1 MLKNRYEWLAKA
13 LSPILPATSL
23 LLLPALLAMEDGG
36 EGEGGESGGESGGE
50 GEGALGDGGKRA
62 IEAERKAAKDAE
74 KARRAAEKKAADLEA
89 RLSKFE
95 EESKSE
101 QDKAL
106 DAARKEAEKAAR
118 TEERSRADRRI
129 LSAELKAAAGTRLQN
144 PADAVALLDLDEFTV
159 DDDGEVDAKAIGKA
173 LDDLLAERPYL
184 AANGQKPPPV
194 DQGPRQTDTKPEVK
208 PGMSRLR
215 QAYADSAK

>member
-36 EGEGGESGGESGGE
+36 EGSEGGESGGE
-50 GEGALGDGGKRA
+50 GEGEGELGDGGKRA
-62 IEAERKAAKDAE
+62 LEAERKAAKDAE
-74 KARRAAEKKAADLEA
+74 KARKAAEKKAADLEA

-118 TEERSRADRRI
+118 TEERARANRRI
-129 LSAELKAAAGTRLQN
+129 LTAEIKAAAGGRLHN

-159 DDDGEVDAKAIGKA
+159 DDDGEVEAKAIGKA

-184 AANGQKPPPV
+184 AANGSKPPPV